1 MPPSACVDTCR
12 FVAASPGDA
21 TSAFTLLPT
30 PQPRVGPGERGYSF
44 VCAYR
49 RRRARRPHPALSP
62 RGDLVQFEV
71 LRLDARGSHPR
82 RTCGARRVPSALGG
96 AIERGHEL
104 ADEKKVRQVIGLHLD
119 VEPIDGGC
127 ICEGHDTRV
136 VAEDVEAGVGDG
148 GGENGGGGAHVI
160 QARQIAVDVDHLAPG
175 WRGDSASMEARA
187 STARSEGRFR
197 RKIRAAPFF
206 AHVMAA
212 TRPVPVVVPVMATCL
227 PRIEGRRASNAS
239 KSLVR
244 TFAGSVYHVRPDEL
258 KMPPIVFDEK
268 RSVMVVVSVEVAR
281 ARDGRVAMRRG

>member
-1 MPPSACVDTCR
+1 
-12 FVAASPGDA
+12 
-21 TSAFTLLPT
+21 
-30 PQPRVGPGERGYSF
+30 
-44 VCAYR
+44 
-49 RRRARRPHPALSP
+49 
-62 RGDLVQFEV
+62 
-71 LRLDARGSHPR
+71 
-82 RTCGARRVPSALGG
+82 
-96 AIERGHEL
+96 
-104 ADEKKVRQVIGLHLD
+104 
-119 VEPIDGGC
+119 
-127 ICEGHDTRV
+127 
-136 VAEDVEAGVGDG
+136 
-148 GGENGGGGAHVI
+148 
-160 QARQIAVDVDHLAPG
+160 
-175 WRGDSASMEARA
+175 MEARA